1 MTLALDIIWL
11 VTTLVVLAAACY
23 CQFWDDFRRVW
34 RRK

>member
-11 VTTLVVLAAACY
+11 VTALVVLSVACY
-23 CQFWDDFRRVW
+23 CQFWDDARRIW